1 MSNPADQSTTDAI
14 SPPVAAT
21 ASSSAPLIVCQDVR
35 FQYPQS
41 FFRLFVDSL
50 EIHPGQ
56 SIALVGPSGSG
67 KTTLLDLIGGV
78 RQPDFGTIHV
88 NGVSIPDLSEAA
100 RREFRLRDIGYVF
113 QAFELFDHLTAREN
127 ILFPLGASGWLKR
140 DRQEFESEMNRL
152 AESTGLSALL
162 NQRTETLSRGEQQRV
177 ALCRALVHRPLLVL
191 ADEPT
196 GNLDPSNK
204 RMAMSLLR
212 SIVSGHNATLIAATH
227 DESLLGE
234 FDRVIDVSEMG
245 NFA

>member
-1 MSNPADQSTTDAI
+1 MNDSADHSTSIPIMGTTTSPN
-14 SPPVAAT
+14 SPPLV
-21 ASSSAPLIVCQDVR
+21 VCQDVR

-56 SIALVGPSGSG
+56 SVALVGPSGSG

-78 RQPDFGTIHV
+78 RRPDFGTLHV
-88 NGVSIPDLSEAA
+88 SGISIPELSEAA
-100 RREFRLRDIGYVF
+100 RREFRLRNIGYVF
-113 QAFELFDHLTAREN
+113 QAFELFEHLSAREN
-127 ILFPLGASGWLKR
+127 ILFPVGASGWLKR
-140 DRQEFESEMNRL
+140 GRQEFETEMNRL
-152 AESTGLSALL
+152 AESTGLTALL
-162 NQRTETLSRGEQQRV
+162 NQKTETLSRGEQQRV
-177 ALCRALVHRPLLVL
+177 ALCRALVHRPALVL

-212 SIVSGHNATLIAATH
+212 STVSGHNATLIAATH

-245 NFA
+245 NLA